1 MKKIEWLCPILN
13 CRIQDLEQSNLASIR
28 LRTAVSAK
36 AAKEHGYKID
46 FSDGHKPT
54 NSDLVIVGKIDG
66 ISDTQ
71 RPMRWMQH
79 LRKAKQEGVRI
90 LVDYTDHHLAVDSA
104 ASRFYAEALPLA
116 DTVVCS
122 SKMLATHLNEFVSCQ
137 KIIIEDPIEVSV
149 RAPRVRQNEQLTAL
163 WFGHASNLP
172 YLIEFLRNEF
182 RLESKLRLII
192 MTNAYPLNQEYVQRL
207 TCPELDFLDINVV
220 PWSQENLVEA
230 ASLSDFCLLPAGIDD
245 PRKNGAS
252 SNRLLTAM
260 ALGLPVA
267 ADLLYS
273 YKPYKSYFAHLRS
286 EEFIKLIEDPGH
298 YFTRLEEAQA
308 NILGKF
314 TKQAIAEEWIALIN
328 REVNSAPIQNID
340 VTSVSTLPE
349 ALRPLQVLILVYNQE
364 KFCKRIITN
373 IESYVSNKIGVLIQ
387 DDFSQD
393 GTYDVL
399 SKHFH
404 GHHNVKVFK
413 NKSNLGPI
421 GNFAL
426 LTSKATS
433 QYVLCLG
440 GDDFIVQEEL
450 LKAMGVL
457 ASEPVDVGVFNCAH
471 TELAIIDQLILGA
484 PRTSNEHKIL
494 LRNNQFTEADNLSE
508 DHFYYQIATMP
519 GALWLQGVILR
530 TSLLKEIPKMES
542 RGVDDWGV
550 FHNLAVYAQERPLRT
565 KFSKQIISLLAV
577 IPNSRGSQVENQL
590 TRQLTAVANDWHPS
604 FRKTALINVLEKKL
618 KQFQNS
624 NLDAGEV
631 ISVLKKSFSK
641 I

>member
-1 MKKIEWLCPILN
+1 MKKIEWLCPIPN

-28 LRTAVSAK
+28 LRTAVGAK
-36 AAKEHGYKID
+36 AAKEHGYEID
-46 FSDGHKPT
+46 FSDGQKPS
-54 NSDLVIVGKIDG
+54 NSGLVIVGKIDG
-66 ISDTQ
+66 VSDTK
-71 RPMRWMQH
+71 RPMRWLQH
-79 LRKAKQEGVRI
+79 LREAKQEGVRI
-90 LVDYTDHHLAVDSA
+90 LIDYTDHHLAVDSV

-116 DTVVCS
+116 DAVVCS

-137 KIIIEDPIEVSV
+137 KIIIEDPIEVSII
-149 RAPRVRQNEQLTAL
+149 APKVRQNEQLTAL

-172 YLIEFLRNEF
+172 YLIEYLRNEF

-207 TCPELDFLDINVV
+207 TCAELDFLDINVV

-267 ADLLYS
+267 ADLLSS
-273 YKPYKSYFAHLRS
+273 YKPYKSYFANIRS
-286 EEFIKLIEDPGH
+286 EEISDLIKDPSQYFNRLIEVQE
-298 YFTRLEEAQA
+298 YIQE
-308 NILGKF
+308 KY
-314 TKQAIAEEWIALIN
+314 TKKAISNEWIGLIDK
-328 REVNSAPIQNID
+328 EIKETSPVKKVID
-340 VTSVSTLPE
+340 NNCK
-349 ALRPLQVLILVYNQE
+349 LQVLILTYNQE
-364 KFCKRIITN
+364 NLCHRIITN
-373 IESYVSNKIGVLIQ
+373 VESYVSSSINVLIQ
-387 DDFSQD
+387 DDCSQD
-393 GTYDVL
+393 GTYGEL
-399 SKHFH
+399 SKYFDSHPY
-404 GHHNVKVFK
+404 VKVFK
-413 NKSNLGPI
+413 NTSNLGAI
-421 GNFAL
+421 KNYAS

-433 QYVLCLG
+433 DYVVCLG
-440 GDDFIVQEEL
+440 GDDFVVPEEL
-450 LKAMGVL
+450 LKAMALL
-457 ASEPVDVGVFNCAH
+457 AVSPVDVAVFNCAH
-471 TELAIIDQLILGA
+471 AELGVIDQLILGA
-484 PRTSNEHKIL
+484 PRTSDKHNISI
-494 LRNNQFTEADNLSE
+494 RNNQFTEANNLNL
-508 DHFYYQIATMP
+508 DAFYNQIATMP

-530 TSLLKEIPKMES
+530 TTLLNQIPKMES

-550 FHNLAVYAQERPLRT
+550 FHNLAVYAKKHSLRT

-577 IPNSRGSQVENQL
+577 IPNSRGSQAENQL
-590 TRQLTAVANDWHPS
+590 TRQLTAVVNDWHPS

-631 ISVLKKSFSK
+631 ISILKKSFSK